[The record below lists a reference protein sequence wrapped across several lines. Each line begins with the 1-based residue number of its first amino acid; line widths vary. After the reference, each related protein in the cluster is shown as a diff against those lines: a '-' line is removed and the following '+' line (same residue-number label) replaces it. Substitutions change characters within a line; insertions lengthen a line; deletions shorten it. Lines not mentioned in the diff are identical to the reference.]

1 MEVLRSSGIS
11 HSLNPSSNVDYFNK
25 QILERLRSSRTVVK
39 RNINFNFL
47 RDDNFS
53 PGRTRLR
60 NITVKGCF
68 SYKVNAEKIEEFFLV
83 SIWFPLLSQKY
94 HLVSFCKVKTKL
106 LHNYTQKPTFFSICF
121 IVVFMD
127 MFQKNLRIFFFF

>member
-1 MEVLRSSGIS
+1 MEVLRSSGVS

-25 QILERLRSSRTVVK
+25 QILEQLRSSRTVVK

-53 PGRTRLR
+53 PGRTRLK

-68 SYKVNAEKIEEFFLV
+68 SYKLNAEKIEEFFLV

-106 LHNYTQKPTFFSICF
+106 LHNYTQKPTFFLFALLLFLWICSKKIF
-121 IVVFMD
+121 E
-127 MFQKNLRIFFFF
+127 FFFF